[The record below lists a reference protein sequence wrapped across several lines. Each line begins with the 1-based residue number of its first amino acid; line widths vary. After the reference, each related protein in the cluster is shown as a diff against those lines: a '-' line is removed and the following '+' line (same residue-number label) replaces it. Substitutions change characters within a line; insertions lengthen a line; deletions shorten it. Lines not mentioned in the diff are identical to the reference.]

1 MKIDD
6 PTTLGADL
14 AVGAVAA
21 ISCYSVPAIIIDMG
35 TATSITV
42 VDGKN
47 TFRGGAIL
55 PGVKLGFEALASGTS
70 LLPEIDISR
79 PDRCIGTNTADCMRS
94 GAILGTASMIDGMID
109 RMEEELGEKCML
121 LATGSLSGAIIPCC
135 RHEILCDENLLLK
148 GLWTIYRKNT
158 KPKT

>member
-1 MKIDD
+1 
-6 PTTLGADL
+6 
-14 AVGAVAA
+14 
-21 ISCYSVPAIIIDMG
+21 
-35 TATSITV
+35 
-42 VDGKN
+42 
-47 TFRGGAIL
+47 
-55 PGVKLGFEALASGTS
+55 
-70 LLPEIDISR
+70 
-79 PDRCIGTNTADCMRS
+79 MRS

-121 LATGSLSGAIIPCC
+121 LATGSLAGAIIPCC